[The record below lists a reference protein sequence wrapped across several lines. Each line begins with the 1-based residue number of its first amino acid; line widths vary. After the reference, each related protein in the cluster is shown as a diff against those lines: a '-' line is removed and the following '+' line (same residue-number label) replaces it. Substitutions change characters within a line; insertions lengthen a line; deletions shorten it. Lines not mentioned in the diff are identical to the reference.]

1 MITRDDLK
9 APPCPDA
16 DQTLSLGGVGWN
28 RYAIDWRFLERTYT
42 THIWATDLADAE
54 RRLVALKAGAVVVG
68 QVFVER
74 TA

>member
-9 APPCPDA
+9 APTRPDA
-16 DQTLSLGGVGWN
+16 DQQWSGWN

-42 THIWATDLADAE
+42 THIWATDLADVE

-74 TA
+74 TV